1 MRNRT
6 DKDMGGDKAVA
17 QPRMAYTMK
26 ETAGLLGISYLS
38 VHRLVQRNKLRA
50 SKALPGRVLIAAR
63 EIENFLNRA
72 S

>member
-1 MRNRT
+1 
-6 DKDMGGDKAVA
+6 
-17 QPRMAYTMK
+17 MAYTMK